1 VKRGAVSRTNL
12 PVARGHGK
20 LVKAMG
26 DSAWGDRITGQEV
39 GDREE
44 AGKYCPLSRLGI
56 TSSLNLIN
64 GYLEFNL
71 TVPMMVISDIDQPF
85 FVSAPGVAFDG
96 NHFIGFD
103 SLASFL
109 NARFADNNGDIS
121 PAMVSD
127 LAIALDGSVLLSV
140 PAPLPVTAP
149 EPTTL
154 VLLGNGVIGFAV
166 LRRRRRTTF

>member
-1 VKRGAVSRTNL
+1 
-12 PVARGHGK
+12 
-20 LVKAMG
+20 
-26 DSAWGDRITGQEV
+26 
-39 GDREE
+39 
-44 AGKYCPLSRLGI
+44 
-56 TSSLNLIN
+56 
-64 GYLEFNL
+64 
-71 TVPMMVISDIDQPF
+71 MMVISDIDQPF

-96 NHFIGFD
+96 NHLIGFD
-103 SLASFL
+103 PLASFL
-109 NARFADNNGDIS
+109 NERFADNNGDIS

-140 PAPLPVTAP
+140 PAPLPVAAH

>member
-1 VKRGAVSRTNL
+1 MKRGAVSRTNL

-20 LVKAMG
+20 LVEAMG

-64 GYLEFNL
+64 GYLEFTDPTSL
-71 TVPMMVISDIDQPF
+71 QAVQRF
-85 FVSAPGVAFDG
+85 YVAFDG